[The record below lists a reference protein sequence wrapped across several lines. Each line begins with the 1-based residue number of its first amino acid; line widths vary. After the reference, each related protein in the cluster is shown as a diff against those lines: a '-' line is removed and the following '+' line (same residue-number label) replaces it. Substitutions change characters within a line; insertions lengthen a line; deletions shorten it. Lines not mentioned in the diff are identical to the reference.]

1 MTTYIRERV
10 KTRIRTINIT
20 LMLSCTRT
28 STTSLSFLF
37 SLFLA
42 GYMGFFDFDEF
53 LVMQE
58 PRLHSLLSRLP
69 AGGVSPI
76 MSLLWSHGFPLALS
90 FMNR

>member
-1 MTTYIRERV
+1 
-10 KTRIRTINIT
+10 
-20 LMLSCTRT
+20 
-28 STTSLSFLF
+28 
-37 SLFLA
+37 
-42 GYMGFFDFDEF
+42 MGFFDFDEF